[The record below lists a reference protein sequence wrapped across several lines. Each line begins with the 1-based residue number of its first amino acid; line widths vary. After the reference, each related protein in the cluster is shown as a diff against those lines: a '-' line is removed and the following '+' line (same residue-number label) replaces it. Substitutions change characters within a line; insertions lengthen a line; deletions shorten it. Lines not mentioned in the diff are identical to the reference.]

1 MGATVSMV
9 CALQLAPPSIVWRI
23 VPLAP
28 MIHPCLSSTKNTP
41 VSCRGVPLVC
51 FFHFWPAVNGLDD
64 RPTGANRPSEVG
76 ITEIYA
82 HERYFRP
89 GLLR

>member
-1 MGATVSMV
+1 MGATVSMD

-41 VSCRGVPLVC
+41 VSCAEVPLVC
-51 FFHFWPAVNGLDD
+51 FFHFCPPSTVLTTVPPE
-64 RPTGANRPSEVG
+64 PT
-76 ITEIYA
+76 A
-82 HERYFRP
+82 HPRLASRK
-89 GLLR
+89 